1 MALKATERKTQFT
14 EEVDAVF
21 IRRLRDAYFT
31 YLFIFMCMGV
41 LTICMSVHHMH
52 ALPMD
57 PRRGHWIPWNWD
69 YKQL

>member
-1 MALKATERKTQFT
+1 MPLKATERKTQFT

-41 LTICMSVHHMH
+41 LTICMSVHIYVVPTE
-52 ALPMD
+52 A
-57 PRRGHWIPWNWD
+57 RRQCHTPWD
-69 YKQL
+69 